1 MIFNMMG
8 YGMMDGYGYYG
19 FTGLLFSLL
28 LIGLVIL
35 VYLWIAKLWK
45 EVFKKTKA
53 SNCY

>member
-19 FTGLLFSLL
+19 FTGFLLSLL

-35 VYLWIAKLWK
+35 VYLWVIKLWK
-45 EVFKKTKA
+45 QTFAKGKGK
-53 SNCY
+53 